1 MASESETAADEFPD
15 VLKSDKCTYLKG
27 EKLGAGS
34 FGEVFYY
41 KTQDTFKKVAV
52 KFMDKTDGRDE
63 LKILNKIRVFDPD
76 ENCLVRVLEHFEYK
90 STMCVLFEKLDQTV
104 SSFAMNRKKPYDVCE
119 LRPVAQQL
127 MVALKALKSIGVVH
141 CDIKPNNIML
151 VDQQSSPYKVKLI
164 DFGLA
169 RKKSK
174 LTCQSR
180 IQVLGYKAPEAVF
193 GCPMDEGVDMWSVG
207 CVLASLYRGK
217 HFYLRTCLYEYIASV
232 VHLQGQPPDSI
243 LKKGIRVKNF
253 FNFNKK
259 SEGSKYTFKT
269 ADEYMPLPIECQFWS
284 TINLFMKQ
292 NFTLDDLL
300 KKRLTGEDSKEDE
313 SDFEEFKSLLKQML
327 NVDPT
332 KRITPEEA
340 LNHSFITMSHLS
352 SRTDDSYV
360 KEAQQFMSV
369 CQPTTS
375 VETDAHKTDGKTVC
389 GQNTK
394 VNSTPTSVQ
403 DSAVPP
409 VKKTTKKKT
418 LATFLTG
425 KSYSSVN
432 NTGKVPHK
440 IVDKIKHTTSK
451 DVADNLATS
460 SSVSKQVSKK
470 KKMNNKV
477 LKGNTSSGT
486 SETPEE
492 SSVKEVNTRMTSFH
506 SKCDKKANKRPP
518 SMEAKTNRETTKG
531 LVDSLRSSFLRGVL
545 RKKNGSNKINSTL
558 VEECPHSASLST
570 MQEELPKENSTKKQN
585 TSDTV
590 TRKKPYCPVD
600 EKTDERAPSKIS
612 KNDKGSKDLAGFP
625 SNSRNSS
632 GLEILNAFYSGEKNS
647 FVQVKSNKTILMRV
661 RGFFS
666 KLVSKVST

>member
-1 MASESETAADEFPD
+1 LTSTTKYCNSEMASESETAADEFPD

-207 CVLASLYRGK
+207 CVLAS
-217 HFYLRTCLYEYIASV
+217 F
-232 VHLQGQPPDSI
+232 I

-269 ADEYMPLPIECQFWS
+269 ADEYMPLPIEY
-284 TINLFMKQ
+284 
-292 NFTLDDLL
+292 
-300 KKRLTGEDSKEDE
+300 SKEDE

-418 LATFLTG
+418 LCHDPVST
-425 KSYSSVN
+425 Y
-432 NTGKVPHK
+432 
-440 IVDKIKHTTSK
+440 KHT
-451 DVADNLATS
+451 VA
-460 SSVSKQVSKK
+460 
-470 KKMNNKV
+470 
-477 LKGNTSSGT
+477 
-486 SETPEE
+486 
-492 SSVKEVNTRMTSFH
+492 
-506 SKCDKKANKRPP
+506 
-518 SMEAKTNRETTKG
+518 
-531 LVDSLRSSFLRGVL
+531 
-545 RKKNGSNKINSTL
+545 
-558 VEECPHSASLST
+558 
-570 MQEELPKENSTKKQN
+570 
-585 TSDTV
+585 
-590 TRKKPYCPVD
+590 
-600 EKTDERAPSKIS
+600 
-612 KNDKGSKDLAGFP
+612 
-625 SNSRNSS
+625 
-632 GLEILNAFYSGEKNS
+632 
-647 FVQVKSNKTILMRV
+647 
-661 RGFFS
+661 
-666 KLVSKVST
+666 